1 MSLPRTNGHSLKH
14 GRVFIVKDRA
24 LTAAKF
30 TEPSRNKLDETN
42 QQQTH
47 RLFAASSCMANV
59 YLSKTVRKNYNKQ

>member
-1 MSLPRTNGHSLKH
+1 MHFAKIPIPTSIITVS
-14 GRVFIVKDRA
+14 VKDRA
-24 LTAAKF
+24 LNAAKF